1 MATATKP
8 VRSLHSDH
16 QFFCIMAYLASAT
29 IVVGFSQTY
38 FLKSFTAAPPLPLFV
53 HVHAAIF
60 TSWLALYLVQS
71 TLVAAGRVDLHR
83 RLGVA
88 GAALAVLLL
97 LVGLTTAIQAA
108 KSGYRGIPGLLA
120 PSPQVFLIVP
130 LRDIFIFSLFA
141 GLGLS
146 FRRRPAFHKRMML
159 LAVVGGLM
167 PAGVAR
173 LPGITAFPALVGLIL
188 LVFHL
193 ACPVYDFARNRRIYP
208 SYLCG
213 ALLSSVLAAP
223 ALLNLGMNP
232 AWLRVADWMT
242 R

>member
-1 MATATKP
+1 MAAATIP
-8 VRSLHSDH
+8 VRTLHSDH
-16 QFFCIMAYLASAT
+16 RFFRTMAYVASAT
-29 IVVGFSQTY
+29 IVVGFSQSY
-38 FLKSFTAAPPLPLFV
+38 FLKTFTGAPPLPLFV
-53 HVHAAIF
+53 HMHAMIF
-60 TSWLALYLVQS
+60 SSWLILYVVQS
-71 TLVAAGRVDLHR
+71 ALVAAGRVDLHR
-83 RLGVA
+83 RLGFV
-88 GAALAVLLL
+88 GAALAVLML
-97 LVGLTTAIQAA
+97 LVGLATAILAA

-130 LRDIFIFSLFA
+130 LRDIFLFSLFA
-141 GLGLS
+141 GLGLF

-159 LAVVGGLM
+159 LALVGGLT

-173 LPGITAFPALVGLIL
+173 LPGISAFPALVGAIL
-188 LVFHL
+188 LIFHL

-223 ALLNLGMNP
+223 VLLKLGTSP
-232 AWLRVADWMT
+232 AWLRAADWMT